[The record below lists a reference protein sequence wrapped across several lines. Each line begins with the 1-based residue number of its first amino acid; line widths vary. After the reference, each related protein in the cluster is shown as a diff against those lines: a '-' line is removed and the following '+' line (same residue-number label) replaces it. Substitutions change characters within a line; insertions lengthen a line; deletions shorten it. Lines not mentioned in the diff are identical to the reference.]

1 MNSKNI
7 KKGIN
12 ISVLILLLIFVLQN
26 LEATKV
32 KFLFFGFELPLIVL
46 IFIVFFTGFFTAIS
60 FRKEEKKNDQMPL

>member
-1 MNSKNI
+1 MNSRNL

-12 ISVLILLLIFVLQN
+12 ISMLILLLVFVLQN

-46 IFIVFFTGFFTAIS
+46 IFIVFFMGYFTAVS
-60 FRKEEKKNDQMPL
+60 FRKEEKKDDETPQ